1 MSLEELP
8 LKQIFDEVCRT
19 VDAGGNDVACA
30 AIDSSMYKR
39 RRMAMPSLP
48 TDPPDADAIMGSRF
62 ALLGDAPFNRGS
74 VNTGDGDT
82 TRRNSILI
90 DYNDTTIN

>member
-1 MSLEELP
+1 
-8 LKQIFDEVCRT
+8 
-19 VDAGGNDVACA
+19 
-30 AIDSSMYKR
+30 
-39 RRMAMPSLP
+39 MPSLP